1 MKKKIRL
8 DNKQALTA
16 TPFDSDTNNTL
27 PLTCRS
33 KATNSQQPPCPINTQ
48 LPAQQSRNTEG
59 PSQETLQLSL
69 LFLMSKF
76 ALTQE
81 KPYAE
86 AAYQHLHM
94 LAVRCDT
101 DSKPRFLYRSLAMD
115 WVQMCRGQMTT
126 DEKSKTGPH

>member
-1 MKKKIRL
+1 MKKTRL
-8 DNKQALTA
+8 GSNRTLPPTPA
-16 TPFDSDTNNTL
+16 TSDTDKISPPSCQPKVVGNELALDSTDT
-27 PLTCRS
+27 PL
-33 KATNSQQPPCPINTQ
+33 
-48 LPAQQSRNTEG
+48 

-81 KPYAE
+81 KTYAE

-101 DSKPRFLYRSLAMD
+101 DSKPRFAYRSLAMD
-115 WVQMCRGQMTT
+115 WVQMCRGQITT
-126 DEKSKTGPH
+126 DDKPRTGPH

>member
-1 MKKKIRL
+1 MKKIKSDSNPVL
-8 DNKQALTA
+8 AP
-16 TPFDSDTNNTL
+16 TPPTSET
-27 PLTCRS
+27 S
-33 KATNSQQPPCPINTQ
+33 KASPPGSQPKAVNHELTLDANKAQSPTQ
-48 LPAQQSRNTEG
+48 QDSSTKG
-59 PSQETLQLSL
+59 PTQETLQMSL

-81 KPYAE
+81 KSYAE

-115 WVQMCRGQMTT
+115 WVQMCRGQITT
-126 DEKSKTGPH
+126 DDRPRTGPH